1 MSVLA
6 SATPSRLD
14 EARVLVELGELY
26 DAEARLV
33 EHLDE
38 QPDDLDALSLY
49 AKIKHMRGELSQA
62 IGCWAKVHA
71 RASARV
77 AAQTQL
83 RAIFHLATDPEAGAG
98 EFVALGQM
106 QLARKPAVQ
115 LELEQA
121 FSQFLRRRPEEARQ
135 TCDRLALRHRD
146 RDREVY
152 KLARLASAWIAE
164 LSGDLAEACNAL
176 EALGRERGFETDLD
190 RVLALV
196 GLYER
201 IGTPERLEAALH
213 ICLYLHANF
222 EKISVLGRLASLT
235 QRLGREQIA
244 REYEGQYL
252 AAFRRRMHR
261 PTRAEVVRVAAGQYL
276 PLPKLVRLPLPDPAL
291 LPGSSQRERALADAL
306 SGDLAGAR
314 ALLSE
319 GESLLDQKYLADLAV
334 LEDDLGTAVRRYLDV
349 LRVDQDDIRIATWL
363 LELYEQTRDPA
374 IAAFFADPELGQLV
388 RGALEDASRATP
400 LRPSLFR
407 ALATLLSLQPVNPDE
422 ANHWRAHAEALSEA
436 HRRDT
441 SPVGRVLA
449 AAAYHFLGTSKG
461 LIHELWASRDPAPNR
476 QGGSLP
482 MTSILGNLS
491 PELRQAIQNVFISV
505 REYARSKF
513 PHLTT
518 DLRDYTYTFK
528 ITKEDEPSY
537 GLSAGLPAAV
547 AFLSVFLQRPVPQDV
562 ALSGIISADSHDVL
576 VVRAVGDT
584 EHKVKGAYNRNL
596 RQIVLPL
603 QNRAELAQNALVPPV
618 VQAELVR
625 YVADLDQAVRLVL
638 GEDLFRAPLR
648 DSDYQRTVAP
658 S

>member
-1 MSVLA
+1 MSV
-6 SATPSRLD
+6 SARETTSRLD
-14 EARVLVELGELY
+14 QARVLVEVGELY
-26 DAEARLV
+26 DAEALLV
-33 EHLDE
+33 EQLDE

-62 IGCWAKVHA
+62 IGCWAQVHA
-71 RASARV
+71 RASAHV
-77 AAQTQL
+77 AAQRQL

-121 FSQFLRRRPEEARQ
+121 FSLFLRRRPEEARQ
-135 TCDRLALRHRD
+135 TCDRLAERFRD

-164 LSGDLAEACNAL
+164 LSGDLLEACSAL

-201 IGTPERLEAALH
+201 IGTQERLEAALH
-213 ICLYLHANF
+213 ICLYLQANF

-235 QRLGREQIA
+235 RRLGRDQA
-244 REYEGQYL
+244 SRDYEGQYL

-261 PTRAEVVRVAAGQYL
+261 PTFGEVVRVAAERYL
-276 PLPKLVRLPLPDPAL
+276 PLPKLVRLHLPDPGRRT
-291 LPGSSQRERALADAL
+291 GSSPRERALSDAL
-306 SGDLAGAR
+306 SGDLSGAR

-319 GESLLDQKYLADLAV
+319 GDALLDRKYLADLSV
-334 LEDDLGTAVRRYLDV
+334 LEDDLPAAVRLYLDV
-349 LRVDQDDIRIATWL
+349 LRVDQDEVRVACWL
-363 LELYEQTRDPA
+363 LELHEHTRDPA
-374 IAAFFADPELGQLV
+374 IASFFADPELGQLV
-388 RGALEDASRATP
+388 RRALEDASRAAP

-407 ALATLLSLQPVNPDE
+407 ALATLISLQPSPQLE
-422 ANHWRAHAEALSEA
+422 ADRWRAHAEALSEA
-436 HRRDT
+436 RRREQ
-441 SPVGRVLA
+441 SPIGRVLA

-461 LIHELWASRDPAPNR
+461 LIHELWASRDPAPMS

-491 PELRQAIQNVFISV
+491 PELRQAIQNVFVSV

-513 PHLTT
+513 PHLTG

-537 GLSAGLPAAV
+537 GLSAGLPAAL

-562 ALSGIISADSHDVL
+562 ALSGIVSADAHDVL

-596 RQIVLPL
+596 RRIVLPM
-603 QNRAELAQNALVPPV
+603 QNRAELEQNALVPPA

-625 YVADLDQAVRLVL
+625 YVSDLDQAVRIVL
-638 GEDLFRAPLR
+638 GDEVFLAPLR
-648 DSDYQRTVAP
+648 DLAAQRAAAR